1 MVTTTLKKI
10 FSDGQIVEKVVEKA
24 SEQGIPEDSDEDDQ
38 AEKKSVMKRGIKHF
52 SWPWIC
58 IYPAYINSKKTIA
71 EGRRIPKDKAVE
83 NPTHQE
89 IRDVLVA
96 AGLNIGVENKVYS
109 RERSRE
115 VLYRGR
121 IRVQLKNDDGSLVNK
136 AFPTKDISSK
146 LADVFTAG
154 MCSWRFRPSTTNTTS
169 GAHGGIVQSRT
180 EVDLILTDF
189 DKDKREAIVSLAREV
204 HCGKRLPTS
213 ENNQSRQSLKEQRFE
228 VMQDMFETMTTT
240 LALSEI
246 EIPAQKDT
254 IFQTVEEVKL
264 NVTAEPMVILK
275 ADVATCFSRDSVML
289 YLGAMI
295 PKLKCRAGKQSVAE
309 YNAYIGQSSQVT
321 STKKKGKRR

>member
-1 MVTTTLKKI
+1 MFTPTRQMLVYRYALRLQHNEDYDSTSTWDSSSEEDFWGEVGDRPSNMSVVVSMWTPDKKH
-10 FSDGQIVEKVVEKA
+10 SDRE
-24 SEQGIPEDSDEDDQ
+24 
-38 AEKKSVMKRGIKHF
+38 R
-52 SWPWIC
+52 WIC

-136 AFPTKDISSK
+136 AFPT
-146 LADVFTAG
+146 
-154 MCSWRFRPSTTNTTS
+154 
-169 GAHGGIVQSRT
+169 
-180 EVDLILTDF
+180 
-189 DKDKREAIVSLAREV
+189 
-204 HCGKRLPTS
+204 
-213 ENNQSRQSLKEQRFE
+213 
-228 VMQDMFETMTTT
+228 
-240 LALSEI
+240 
-246 EIPAQKDT
+246 
-254 IFQTVEEVKL
+254 
-264 NVTAEPMVILK
+264 
-275 ADVATCFSRDSVML
+275 RDSVML